1 MAASIEELQRVLL
14 AQCGDRAALET
25 LLRGMAPSLRRYVA
39 SLVGPA
45 DADDVLQDSLVIVI
59 RKLGGLDDPGAFRP
73 WAYRI
78 ASREAF
84 RCLKRRR
91 LDLVRNEDEQSLG
104 DLPAPFVPSS
114 ELLRDLLSSD
124 AVSPASRAV
133 LVLHFQEGLSLPEAA
148 AVLDIPVGTAKSRLA
163 YGLAAL
169 RRQMNV
175 TGGSHGR

>member
-1 MAASIEELQRVLL
+1 VAASIEEMQRVLL
-14 AQCGDRAALET
+14 AQCGDRAALES
-25 LLRGMAPSLRRYVA
+25 LLRGMAPTLRRYVA

-91 LDLVRNEDEQSLG
+91 LDLVRNED
-104 DLPAPFVPSS
+104 D
-114 ELLRDLLSSD
+114 
-124 AVSPASRAV
+124 
-133 LVLHFQEGLSLPEAA
+133 
-148 AVLDIPVGTAKSRLA
+148 
-163 YGLAAL
+163 GLA
-169 RRQMNV
+169 R
-175 TGGSHGR
+175 